1 MYQHFEP
8 SERVFVDREEYIYW
22 MDEALKRCRKK
33 SVVLHLRGIGGI
45 GKSSLLDHWN
55 STVSSTIRLDCEQYT
70 EFYDRL
76 NVLAKGAVLLGV
88 RLQRFDV
95 LWQIR
100 QRFVEGVEP
109 VKEEGREWA
118 KEIALAIPFIGS
130 LASIGSAIS
139 AAGSKVAPKLKSKYG
154 DVAKWLQTRLGK
166 NHVEELLEILW
177 KEPRHAEFLY
187 LDALLEDINNRKK
200 PDTPLLFLLD
210 HFEYVDNE
218 RARWGYSGRQITET
232 ELWSVFLSSLSN
244 CVGVMASRRSAL
256 SPKATEVEE
265 SELTELDRESC
276 IELLELRQIVNAKL
290 QNKIVSVS
298 GGNPF
303 VIGALC
309 DLAKS
314 GTLSLEDVEDLRADT
329 LEEVRLRTW
338 RRLFRET
345 QDLLGLV
352 DRAGLLPF
360 FNRRV
365 MNIIAPDMK
374 TDQWDRLTR
383 LSFVRNRGDGT
394 WVLHDLAEDL
404 VRAEIGTR
412 LNVISKEVAGLLEK
426 AHNDNPDVTL
436 LGLARSV
443 QALVSPAE
451 TLQQIYLDIDN
462 LNFVMAANEIMTYLD
477 SLKVETDEGR
487 AALMGMKGFTLL
499 SFDRVADAEHMLLEL
514 LDMSQEIAKSDPKT
528 GRGLVA
534 ASHHWLGRLYSQTD
548 RTSEADAAF
557 KKALELGRSLVKS
570 DPRMYVVG
578 MPIELAH
585 STTFLFHGSHMMA
598 LGRLSEAKQKLR
610 KADQLMKMYFQKP
623 DAERDDRF
631 RHMVPYTQVRL
642 ALALF
647 LSGDIPGAEELYREL
662 VRTSKEPLNR
672 ASSLWNLGEI
682 LRTTDRMDE
691 AEEIARE
698 VVVIHRTASREDVV
712 YDEALALS
720 LNNLASI
727 LRVTGRQ
734 VEAQD
739 AYRKALGIMRGLVEK
754 APESYRLRTLAW
766 TLCDLGALLTESGNF
781 AEAEK
786 MYQESLDISRKLAD
800 QARERNL
807 GRLSATLNNY
817 AVLLSN
823 DGKESPSEKM
833 LREALEILEQITQDK
848 PETVLLHDL
857 VAAVLNNL
865 GILLRSSKRASEALE
880 TLQRA
885 HTIQSKLAEK
895 APQLFSRYLAT
906 VLNNLGIAHFE
917 NGSQSMAEEHIQK
930 ALEIW
935 RELCQ
940 KAPDQYMVHIASALN
955 NLAVVYD
962 KKNNHQKA
970 EELREEA
977 LTITNQLSER
987 GILLQTRVT
996 KLRNSIKS
1004 GEWLEE
1010 YREIV
1015 NPPTLG

>member
-1 MYQHFEP
+1 
-8 SERVFVDREEYIYW
+8 
-22 MDEALKRCRKK
+22 
-33 SVVLHLRGIGGI
+33 
-45 GKSSLLDHWN
+45 
-55 STVSSTIRLDCEQYT
+55 
-70 EFYDRL
+70 
-76 NVLAKGAVLLGV
+76 
-88 RLQRFDV
+88 V

-118 KEIALAIPFIGS
+118 KEIAMAIPFIGS

-139 AAGSKVAPKLKSKYG
+139 AAGGKVAPKLKSKYG

-166 NHVEELLEILW
+166 NHVEKLLEILW

-187 LDALLEDINNRKK
+187 LDALLEDINHRKGL
-200 PDTPLLFLLD
+200 DTPLLFLFD
-210 HFEYVDNE
+210 HFEYVDNQM
-218 RARWGYSGRQITET
+218 ARWGYSGRQITET
-232 ELWSVFLSSLSN
+232 ELWSVFLSSLAN
-244 CVGVMASRRSAL
+244 CVGVMASRKPASSQADL
-256 SPKATEVEE
+256 VVEE
-265 SELTELDRESC
+265 SELTELDKESC
-276 IELLELRQIVNAKL
+276 IELLELRQITDVKL
-290 QNKIVSVS
+290 QDRIVSVS

-309 DLAKS
+309 DMAKS
-314 GTLSLEDVEDLRADT
+314 GTLSLKDVEDLRADT

-338 RRLFRET
+338 RRLFRGS

-394 WVLHDLAEDL
+394 WVLHDLAEEL
-404 VRAEIGTR
+404 VRAELGER
-412 LNVISKEVAGLLEK
+412 LHVISQEVAGLLEE
-426 AHNDNPDVTL
+426 AHVDNPDIIL

-443 QALVSPAE
+443 QTLTSPAE
-451 TLQQIYLDIDN
+451 TLQQIYLDVDN
-462 LNFVMAANEIMTYLD
+462 LVFVLAANEIMTYLN
-477 SLKVETDEGR
+477 SLKVNTDEGR
-487 AALMGMKGFTLL
+487 ATVMGMKALTLL
-499 SFDRVADAEHMLLEL
+499 SVDRVADAEHMLQEL
-514 LDMSQEIAKSDPKT
+514 LDMSQVMAKSNPET
-528 GRGLVA
+528 GEGIVA
-534 ASHHWLGRLYSQTD
+534 AAYHWLGRLYSQTD
-548 RTSEADAAF
+548 RTSEAEAAF
-557 KKALELGRSLVKS
+557 EKSLRLWQRLVKS
-570 DPRMYVVG
+570 NPDTYIVG
-578 MPIELAH
+578 MPVELSYAG
-585 STTFLFHGSHMMA
+585 TFLFHGVQMNA
-598 LGRLSEAKQKLR
+598 LGRLGEAKEKLGEAER
-610 KADQLMKMYFQKP
+610 LMQEYFQKP
-623 DAERDDRF
+623 AGKRDDRF

-647 LSGDIPGAEELYREL
+647 LSGDIPEAEELYRGL
-662 VRTSKEPLNR
+662 VSTSKEPLNR

-682 LRTTDRMDE
+682 VRTTDRLDE

-698 VVVIHRTASREDVV
+698 VVEIHRTASKENVI
-712 YDEALALS
+712 YDEPLALS

-727 LRVTGRQ
+727 FSVTGRH

-739 AYRKALGIMRGLVEK
+739 AYREALGIMRGLVEK

-766 TLCDLGALLTESGNF
+766 TLCDLGALLTESRSF
-781 AEAEK
+781 AEAEEL
-786 MYQESLDISRKLAD
+786 YQESLDISRKLVD

-817 AVLLSN
+817 AVLLS
-823 DGKESPSEKM
+823 KEKQESLSEKM
-833 LREALEILEQITQDK
+833 LREALEILEQIVQDR
-848 PETVLLHDL
+848 PETVYLHDL

-865 GILLRSSKRASEALE
+865 GILLRSSKRASEARE

-885 HTIQSKLAEK
+885 HTIQSRLVEK
-895 APQLFSRYLAT
+895 APQLFLRYLAT
-906 VLNNLGIAHFE
+906 VLNNLGIAHSE
-917 NGSQSMAEEHIQK
+917 DGSQSMAEKHIQK

-940 KAPDQYMVHIASALN
+940 KSPNQYMANIASALN
-955 NLAVVYD
+955 NLAIVCE
-962 KKNNHQKA
+962 KKKRRQEADEFRK
-970 EELREEA
+970 EA
-977 LTITNQLSER
+977 LAMVSQLSEKD
-987 GILLQTRVT
+987 ILFRT
-996 KLRNSIKS
+996 KVSMINDSIEN